1 MAAKRRRQV
10 KEFVLLAT
18 CTFEAESIDD
28 AFSKLARHFHA
39 LSIGKT
45 TSLFTSGEIKVEP
58 TKPKQSFA
66 EFLTAFAKEDAEAS
80 KSGVTNIEQ
89 LLHGVPKE

>member
-1 MAAKRRRQV
+1 MTAKHRQV

-28 AFSKLARHFHA
+28 ACSKLARHFHA
-39 LSIGKT
+39 LSIGKPT
-45 TSLFTSGEIKVEP
+45 KLITSGPIDILP

-66 EFLTAFAKEDAEAS
+66 EFLTAFAKDDAEAS